1 MMPRNNL
8 LAVRPLVQKFCA
20 EQGIPYLEL
29 SYWDCLMEV
38 EKKLGRVSAAYI
50 KQMKKAQ

>member
-1 MMPRNNL
+1 MPRNNL

-29 SYWDCLMEV
+29 SYWECLIEV
-38 EKKLGRVSAAYI
+38 EKKLARVAAAYTER
-50 KQMKKAQ
+50 MKKVE